1 MVSPAVS
8 PGGGTNAPIDRR
20 RATRHWCPRR
30 IVADEIAIGRFAP
43 GYRVALAPAG
53 GTKRGDDLD
62 PVGGSLRPEVRAH
75 VGSLSVTRLANRKPA
90 ERALCGMPRLPRA
103 LTLRARECEEP
114 NAYHNPDNASIELCY
129 NLLPAIAEDL
139 LTAGIAEERLEEAVT
154 HVFSFFLLHELGHA
168 LIDILD
174 LAVPG
179 RQEDMADQL
188 SVYALVEDGDEDGVL
203 AALDGAAWFGIRSHR
218 TDAASAF
225 WDSHSLDAQR
235 YYNINCWVYG
245 SSPEALAHV
254 PEDSGL
260 PLSRS
265 VDCPRDYQNLK
276 RFWDR
281 VLEKFRVQ
289 PRR

>member
-1 MVSPAVS
+1 MFGQLTINSGNISTGTSSSLAITLSFTEIPASCTVSGEPETSGCHHLRSRPSAQS
-8 PGGGTNAPIDRR
+8 R
-20 RATRHWCPRR
+20 
-30 IVADEIAIGRFAP
+30 EILKALREARFLESIA
-43 GYRVALAPAG
+43 A
-53 GTKRGDDLD
+53 DLD
-62 PVGGSLRPEVRAH
+62 
-75 VGSLSVTRLANRKPA
+75 
-90 ERALCGMPRLPRA
+90 GMLRLPRA

-114 NAYHNPDNASIELCY
+114 NAYYNPDNASIELCY
-129 NLLPAIAEDL
+129 NLLPAIEEDL

-179 RQEDMADQL
+179 RQEDVADQL

-245 SSPEALAHV
+245 SNPEALAHV

-281 VLEKFRVQ
+281 ALEKFLVQ

>member
-1 MVSPAVS
+1 MPKIRSNPWRSAVLPGSVRSIVVGFGCVLVLATATVDAAGTRDKARPRGRPQSTKIQYEPPAS
-8 PGGGTNAPIDRR
+8 AQSRDILTAFR
-20 RATRHWCPRR
+20 
-30 IVADEIAIGRFAP
+30 EGRVLESFA
-43 GYRVALAPAG
+43 AE
-53 GTKRGDDLD
+53 LD
-62 PVGGSLRPEVRAH
+62 
-75 VGSLSVTRLANRKPA
+75 
-90 ERALCGMPRLPRA
+90 GMLRLPRA

-114 NAYHNPDNASIELCY
+114 NAYYNPDTASIELCY
-129 NLLPAIAEDL
+129 NLLPAIAQDL
-139 LTAGIAEERLEEAVT
+139 ATVGMAGERLEEAVT

-174 LAVPG
+174 LAVPA
-179 RQEDMADQL
+179 RQEDVADQL
-188 SVYALVEDGDEDGVL
+188 SVYAMIEDGDEDGVL

-245 SSPEALAHV
+245 SNPEALAHV

-260 PLSRS
+260 PLSRA

-281 VLEKFRVQ
+281 ALEKFLVQ